1 MNSIQNDPNKIEDGN
16 KILDSLD
23 NIVKETHEQLEH
35 NARLLE
41 KRGIRIPIYIRTE
54 ITKDLKSIISCNTTY
69 NIINTIYLNGPKIKS
84 IISEIIDIYKS
95 RKNNNQN
102 GQITYIYAP
111 QREQL
116 LSGDPTITENLILI
130 PIKSS
135 DDTIKYYIKF
145 LISHGI
151 LACTN
156 GIKNLEISKKI
167 KEYITYVLADLLYHS
182 TFSTTFKL
190 NRGNFIILYNT
201 MGCEK
206 ILKSAS
212 SLISKDSFTLGTCTG
227 YDLLINKYSYNRI
240 NLKEIYRTLTNDPY
254 YFLKNTQNNTNN
266 TFL

>member
-41 KRGIRIPIYIRTE
+41 KRGIRIPIYIRIE
-54 ITKDLKSIISCNTTY
+54 ITEDLKPIISCNTTY
-69 NIINTIYLNGPKIKS
+69 NTINTIYLNSQKIKS

-95 RKNNNQN
+95 RKNNNQ
-102 GQITYIYAP
+102 ITHINVP
-111 QREQL
+111 QRYQL

-130 PIKSS
+130 PVKSS
-135 DDTIKYYIKF
+135 DDIIKYYIKF
-145 LISHGI
+145 LILHGI
-151 LACTN
+151 FASTN

-167 KEYITYVLADLLYHS
+167 KEYITYVLANISYHS

-190 NRGNFIILYNT
+190 NKGNFIILYNT
-201 MGCEK
+201 IGCEK

-212 SLISKDSFTLGTCTG
+212 SLISKDPFTLGTCTG
-227 YDLLINKYSYNRI
+227 YDLLINTYSYNRI
-240 NLKEIYRTLTNDPY
+240 NLKDIYRTLTNDPY

>member
-1 MNSIQNDPNKIEDGN
+1 MNSIQNDLNKIEDGN
-16 KILDSLD
+16 KIDSLD
-23 NIVKETHEQLEH
+23 NIVKEAHEQLEH
-35 NARLLE
+35 TARLLE
-41 KRGIRIPIYIRTE
+41 KRGIRSRIYIRIE
-54 ITKDLKSIISCNTTY
+54 IAKDSKPIISCNTTY

-84 IISEIIDIYKS
+84 TISEIIDIYKS
-95 RKNNNQN
+95 RKNKND
-102 GQITYIYAP
+102 GQIIHINVP

-116 LSGDPTITENLILI
+116 LSSDPTITENLILI

-135 DDTIKYYIKF
+135 DDIIKYYIKF

-151 LACTN
+151 LASTN
-156 GIKNLEISKKI
+156 GIKNLEISEKI
-167 KEYITYVLADLLYHS
+167 KKYITYVLANLLYYS

-201 MGCEK
+201 MGCKE

-212 SLISKDSFTLGTCTG
+212 SLISKDPFTLGTCTG

-240 NLKEIYRTLTNDPY
+240 NLKEIYRTLTNNPY
-254 YFLKNTQNNTNN
+254 YFLKNTQNNTDN